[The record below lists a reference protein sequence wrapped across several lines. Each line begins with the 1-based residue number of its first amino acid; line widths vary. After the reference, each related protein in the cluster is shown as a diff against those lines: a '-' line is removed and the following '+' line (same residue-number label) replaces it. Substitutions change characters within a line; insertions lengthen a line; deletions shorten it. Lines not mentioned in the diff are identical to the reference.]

1 MEKTWDDFYKSGK
14 VTDYLRYRNA
24 ISDTAEEQRYQEE
37 QRNNGADSCAY
48 RDGTDGHAGG
58 RL

>member
-24 ISDTAEEQRYQEE
+24 ITDPEEKERYQEE
-37 QRNNGADSCAY
+37 QSYNVADSSVDRDGADS
-48 RDGTDGHAGG
+48 HA
-58 RL
+58 RW

>member
-24 ISDTAEEQRYQEE
+24 ITDPEEKERYQEE
-37 QRNNGADSCAY
+37 QSYNVADSSVDRDGADS
-48 RDGTDGHAGG
+48 HA
-58 RL
+58 RR